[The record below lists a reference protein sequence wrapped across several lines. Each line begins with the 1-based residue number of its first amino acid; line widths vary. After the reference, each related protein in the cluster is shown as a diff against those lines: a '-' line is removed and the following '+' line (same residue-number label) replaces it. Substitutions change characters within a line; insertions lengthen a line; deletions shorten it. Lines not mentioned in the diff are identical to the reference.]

1 MSFRLQFPAY
11 TISENVFFLAFLLV
25 KQCNVLKVGYAI
37 QIQHTNFGQIQLT
50 SCHGMLAVC
59 SVCVLKKKIRC
70 FPFSQH
76 QALKMGNKQSWPHNI
91 IPAFDLCIR

>member
-59 SVCVLKKKIRC
+59 SVCVLKKKSGVSHFHSTR
-70 FPFSQH
+70 
-76 QALKMGNKQSWPHNI
+76 L
-91 IPAFDLCIR
+91 